1 MLVKATAPAGM
12 DIEAEE
18 KGWIL
23 KGQQTDQDP
32 TYMKI
37 AQVCPLYESCPP
49 RLYGGTERVVSHLT
63 EELVCQGHEVTLF
76 ASADSQTNADL
87 QACCEQALRL
97 DPKCKDPLPHHLAQL
112 NRVAQSADAFD
123 IIHFHTDFLHF
134 PLFAHCWNKTVTTMH
149 GRLDL
154 PHVPPLIRE
163 FGMMPLVSI
172 SNAQRAP
179 VAWANWRG
187 TIHHGLPTDL
197 YALGS
202 GSGGYLAFI
211 GRICPEKRPD
221 RAIAIARRAGL
232 PLRIAAK
239 VDKVDRAYHEAKIK
253 PMLKDPRVEFIGEIG
268 DNEKRAFYGEA
279 IALLFPIDWPEP
291 FGLVLIEAIGNAT
304 PVIAFRRGA
313 VPEIIDDGVTGFIV
327 ENIDEAVAAVPRAKA
342 LDRPAIRRHFED
354 RFSVG
359 RMARDYIALY
369 SEILSHSAVNPILNP
384 IPERRPAAA

>member
-1 MLVKATAPAGM
+1 
-12 DIEAEE
+12 
-18 KGWIL
+18 
-23 KGQQTDQDP
+23 
-32 TYMKI
+32 MKI

-49 RLYGGTERVVSHLT
+49 RLYGGTERIVLHLT

-97 DPKCKDPLPHHLAQL
+97 DPKCKDPLPHQLVQL
-112 NRVAQSADAFD
+112 NRVPQSSDAFD

-179 VAWANWRG
+179 VSWANWRG

-202 GSGGYLAFI
+202 GSGGHLAFI

-232 PLRIAAK
+232 PLKTAAK
-239 VDKVDRAYHEAKIK
+239 VDKVDRASTK
-253 PMLKDPRVEFIGEIG
+253 PRSS
-268 DNEKRAFYGEA
+268 RC
-279 IALLFPIDWPEP
+279 
-291 FGLVLIEAIGNAT
+291 
-304 PVIAFRRGA
+304 
-313 VPEIIDDGVTGFIV
+313 
-327 ENIDEAVAAVPRAKA
+327 
-342 LDRPAIRRHFED
+342 
-354 RFSVG
+354 
-359 RMARDYIALY
+359 
-369 SEILSHSAVNPILNP
+369 
-384 IPERRPAAA
+384 

>member
-1 MLVKATAPAGM
+1 MLVKATAPPGM
-12 DIEAEE
+12 DIEAEK

-23 KGQQTDQDP
+23 KSQQTDQDP

-134 PLFAHCWNKTVTTMH
+134 PLFARCWNKTVTTMH

-253 PMLKDPRVEFIGEIG
+253 PMPKDPRVEFIGEIG
-268 DNEKRAFYGEA
+268 DHEKRAFYGEA

-291 FGLVLIEAIGNAT
+291 FGLVMIEAIANGT

-313 VPEIIDDGVTGFIV
+313 VPEIIDDRVIGFIV
-327 ENIDEAVAAVPRAKA
+327 ESVDEAVAAVPWAKA

-354 RFSVG
+354 RFSVE
-359 RMARDYIALY
+359 RMTRDYIALY
-369 SEILSHSAVNPILNP
+369 SEIWRHTAVNPILNP
-384 IPERRPAAA
+384 IPERRRPAA